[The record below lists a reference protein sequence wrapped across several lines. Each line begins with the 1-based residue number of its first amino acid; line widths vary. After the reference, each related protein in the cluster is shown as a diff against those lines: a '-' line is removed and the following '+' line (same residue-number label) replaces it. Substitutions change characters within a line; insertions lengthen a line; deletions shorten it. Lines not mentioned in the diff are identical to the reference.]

1 MPSLLTIH
9 GLTSFKKR
17 FPSLRNSIDYIYEML
32 GRSCTF
38 YICNWYLNNLFL
50 PRFFF
55 ISTVI
60 SCIIRRAIRSYV
72 KNIAPASEGLQDGCK
87 IRVQIIL
94 FAFHLHNDCP
104 YRLACVLKQQSHVH
118 SYLHPEYN
126 KKMVFLPRFT
136 TFPVFRIKAPG
147 HAATAADWHRVVAHL
162 DWINISIQMCGKKI
176 RIPQDLI
183 KLSPVSPF
191 YCEGFRV

>member
-9 GLTSFKKR
+9 GLTSFKKK
-17 FPSLRNSIDYIYEML
+17 FPSLRNSLVDYIYEML
-32 GRSCTF
+32 CRSCTF

-50 PRFFF
+50 PCFFF
-55 ISTVI
+55 ISTVT

-104 YRLACVLKQQSHVH
+104 YRFACVLKQQSHVH

-126 KKMVFLPRFT
+126 KKKGFLASFYDFSCVQNQCAGSHGHGGRL
-136 TFPVFRIKAPG
+136 APC
-147 HAATAADWHRVVAHL
+147 
-162 DWINISIQMCGKKI
+162 CG
-176 RIPQDLI
+176 
-183 KLSPVSPF
+183 
-191 YCEGFRV
+191 